1 MTPSDWYYSN
11 FKPRPETE
19 IAKTPNFWL
28 KQGKLFFSKNR
39 TSESHVSQI
48 HLDS

>member
-28 KQGKLFFSKNR
+28 KQGKLFFFLKI
-39 TSESHVSQI
+39 EHQKAM
-48 HLDS
+48 